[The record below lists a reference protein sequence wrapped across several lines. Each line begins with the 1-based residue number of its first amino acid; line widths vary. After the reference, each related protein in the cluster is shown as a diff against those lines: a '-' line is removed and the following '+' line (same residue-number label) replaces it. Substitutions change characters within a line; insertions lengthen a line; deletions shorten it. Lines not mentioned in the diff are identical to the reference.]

1 MSLRPFH
8 LAIPVTDLQ
17 VAHDFYVLNFNCKV
31 GRTSNKWMDFDFFGH
46 QLVAHLVDDKHEVIQ
61 ANPVDGEEVPSRHFG
76 IVLEMTHW
84 KNLVE
89 TLKEKNIDFF
99 ICPQVRFK
107 GKPGEQATFF
117 LMDPFGNA
125 LEFKAFQNDSQLFEI
140 D

>member
-1 MSLRPFH
+1 
-8 LAIPVTDLQ
+8 
-17 VAHDFYVLNFNCKV
+17 
-31 GRTSNKWMDFDFFGH
+31 MDFDFFGH

-76 IVLEMTHW
+76 IVLEMAHW
-84 KNLVE
+84 KKLVE
-89 TLKEKNIDFF
+89 TLKEKNIDF
-99 ICPQVRFK
+99 IINPQVRFK

-140 D
+140 N